1 MNDFKLYNGDCLTE
15 MNHIQDASVDMILTD
30 LPYEMTN
37 NQWDVL
43 IPFEPL
49 WNQYLRVIKKN
60 GAIVLFGSEPFSTYL
75 RLSQIKLY
83 RYDWI
88 WEKTQITGFLNAHK
102 MPLKSH
108 EIISV
113 FYKKAP
119 VYNPQKTQCSRN
131 DISRKRYN
139 SVIREKGTCSWNC
152 IKNNNWIYIE
162 DGSRFPR
169 SVIKFSNW
177 NGALFGNTDNAV
189 KHPTQK
195 PIPLLKY
202 LIETYTNEGDTVL
215 DSCMGSG
222 SCGVACV
229 QTNRNFVGIEK
240 DDTFYK
246 NACAWIKEEQNKL
259 DLFNEARNDAQA

>member
-1 MNDFKLYNGDCLTE
+1 MNYHLYQGDCLNE
-15 MNHIQDASVDMILTD
+15 MNRIQKNSIDMILTD
-30 LPYEMTN
+30 LPYGTTRN
-37 NQWDVL
+37 RWDVL

-49 WNQYLRVIKKN
+49 WSQYLRVIKEN
-60 GAIVLFGSEPFSTYL
+60 GAIVLFGSEPFSTFL
-75 RLSQIKLY
+75 RMSQIKLY

-88 WEKTQITGFLNAHK
+88 WLKTLGSGFLNAHK

-113 FYKKAP
+113 FYKKP
-119 VYNPQKTQCSRN
+119 PTYNAQKT
-131 DISRKRYN
+131 RKEN
-139 SVIREKGTCSWNC
+139 TNIGREKTNSPSKEKGES
-152 IKNNNWIYIE
+152 NWGSYRPHAWIE
-162 DGSRFPR
+162 DGSRFPC

-177 NGALFGNTDNAV
+177 NGALFGNTSHAV
-189 KHPTQK
+189 MHTTQK
-195 PIPLLKY
+195 PIDLLKY
-202 LIETYTNEGDTVL
+202 LILTYTNENENVL

-240 DDTFYK
+240 DETFYK
-246 NACAWIKEEQNKL
+246 RACAWIKEEQNKL